1 MHALINYVCDALK
14 ENFKL
19 MVLSSDE
26 VDYVVSN
33 NSTYV
38 TEASV
43 RFNFYSRSFE
53 YGIETYLVY
62 IVLLASFCILSRMG
76 LFVRSLFRTNFVVKK
91 VSVCWVFDEG
101 CFFMLKDLFVVCK
114 LKEKIQILLVFPFSK
129 I

>member
-1 MHALINYVCDALK
+1 
-14 ENFKL
+14 